1 MPMAREQPLRP
12 EDATSWDDFL
22 DRIAQ
27 ERSARSD
34 RARSIAPVR
43 WVALG
48 AGPLVLSVVMS
59 SYATNWHGRWWEWPA
74 ALIFLTV
81 VFRMALAAAQ
91 RAERDDERLE
101 ELDRLE
107 LGWKS
112 HLEHP
117 RH

>member
-1 MPMAREQPLRP
+1 MALGQPLRP

-27 ERSARSD
+27 ERSALGGRS
-34 RARSIAPVR
+34 RAIAPLR
-43 WVALG
+43 WVCLA
-48 AGPLVLSVVMS
+48 AIPLVLSVAMS
-59 SYATNWHGRWWEWPA
+59 SYAADWNGRWWEWPA
-74 ALIFLTV
+74 VLVSVTV
-81 VFRMALAAAQ
+81 VIRMAFAAEQ
-91 RAERDDERLE
+91 RAERDDKRRG